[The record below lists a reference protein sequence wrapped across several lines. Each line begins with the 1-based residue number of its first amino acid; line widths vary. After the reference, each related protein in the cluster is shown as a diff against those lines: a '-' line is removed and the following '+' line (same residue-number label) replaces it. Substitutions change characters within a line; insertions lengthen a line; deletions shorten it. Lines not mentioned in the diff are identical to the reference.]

1 MKNKIKWYQDKISEH
16 QAIELAAVK
25 VGNDELATKAKQSI
39 EHYQELLNSQK

>member
-1 MKNKIKWYQDKISEH
+1 MKAYYKRKISEH

-25 VGNDELATKAKQSI
+25 VGNDEVATKAKQSI